1 MRKIR
6 SAGLSGKGQTAS
18 DTFSYPADP
27 RSLRQELW
35 DKMRPAAPVARL
47 YPITV
52 TGSVSPD
59 KRDRSA
65 ARLMPRIF
73 VPEKISSADC
83 CFAVHPAVSRIFR
96 QKTDRHKLRL
106 RLKSG

>member
-6 SAGLSGKGQTAS
+6 SAGLPGKGQAAS

-73 VPEKISSADC
+73 VPEKY
-83 CFAVHPAVSRIFR
+83 PLQTAVSPSI
-96 QKTDRHKLRL
+96 LRYPGS
-106 RLKSG
+106 SGKRRTGTSCAYA